1 MCGIAGIYNY
11 GSGEPVT
18 EGQLRAMAD
27 AVKHR
32 GPDGEGYYIDP
43 KGSLGLAHRRLSII
57 DLSAG
62 GNQPMSNGDQSLW
75 ITYNAEVYNYLEL
88 RTALV
93 AEGHRFTNQTDT
105 EVVLHL
111 YQKHGPA
118 CLDKLNGMFAF
129 AIWDERKRQLFLAR
143 DRFGVKPIYYYDDG
157 EIFAFASEIKAL
169 LTHPRIKARTGLNPE
184 ALLDYIN
191 FQYCLGDKTFFR
203 NIKRLEPGHWLLVD
217 EASGKVTVQ
226 QWWDLDYSDA
236 RVDHK
241 HDEDYFAEKLLMIL
255 EDAVR
260 IELRSDVPVGAHLS
274 GGVDSSTVASLAASL
289 LGTPISTFSGGFQDG
304 KEFDETPY
312 ARMVAEQIG
321 ADHHETFP
329 TAADFAATLP
339 MLIYHMDEPAAGPGL
354 FPQYFVSKLAAQ
366 NVKVVLGG
374 QGGDELGG
382 GYARYLVALL
392 ERAMRQAIS
401 GDMAHDD
408 PFNLPTLTPYL
419 GQLRAYQP
427 MLQGLWQEGLFGLP
441 AERYLRLTQRS
452 AAASLLT
459 DEFIADN
466 HLDLNAPAEAFL
478 AIFNCPQTDSYLNRM
493 LYYDAKAMLP
503 ALLQVEDRT
512 SMAVSLESRVPLLD
526 HRIAELF
533 AAIPQGLKLKD
544 GQLKYIYRKAIKNV
558 IPTAVWQRTDK
569 MGFPVPTNQWFRGPL
584 QGFVQDVLGSDRA
597 RQRGIIRPAALAA
610 VSGGSGGGQYGRE
623 LWGLLCLELWFER
636 FVDGV

>member
-1 MCGIAGIYNY
+1 MCGIAGVYNY
-11 GSGEPVT
+11 GSGEPVA
-18 EGQLRAMAD
+18 EARLRAMAD
-27 AVKHR
+27 AIKHR

-43 KGSLGLAHRRLSII
+43 KGNLGLAHRRLSII
-57 DLSAG
+57 DLSAA
-62 GNQPMSNGDQSLW
+62 GNQPMSNTDQSLW

-88 RTALV
+88 RTGLQA
-93 AEGHRFTNQTDT
+93 AGHSFSSHTDT

-111 YQKHGPA
+111 YQKHGSA
-118 CLDKLNGMFAF
+118 CLERLNGMFAF

-143 DRFGVKPIYYYDDG
+143 DRFGVKPMYYYDDG
-157 EIFAFASEIKAL
+157 EVFAFASEIKAL
-169 LTHPRIKARTGLNPE
+169 LTHPRIKARTGLNPD

-191 FQYCLGDKTFFR
+191 FQYCIGDKTFFR
-203 NIKRLEPGHWLLVD
+203 NIKRLEPGHYLLVD
-217 EASGKVTVQ
+217 EASGRVTVQ

-236 RVDHK
+236 RVDHN

-274 GGVDSSTVASLAASL
+274 GGVDSSTVASLAANL
-289 LGTPISTFSGGFQDG
+289 LGTPISTFSGGFRDG

-312 ARMVAEQIG
+312 ARLVAAQIG

-329 TAADFAATLP
+329 TATDFAATLP
-339 MLIYHMDEPAAGPGL
+339 HLIYHMDEPAAGPGL
-354 FPQYFVSKLAAQ
+354 FPQYFVSKLAAAR
-366 NVKVVLGG
+366 VKVVLGG

-392 ERAMRQAIS
+392 ERALSGAINFS
-401 GDMAHDD
+401 DMSQDD
-408 PFNLPTLTPYL
+408 PFSLPALTPYL
-419 GQLRAYQP
+419 GQLRGYQP
-427 MLQGLWQEGLFGLP
+427 MLQGFWQEGMFGPP

-452 AAASLLT
+452 RAESLLT
-459 DEFIADN
+459 DEYIADN
-466 HLDLNAPAEAFL
+466 RLELNAPREAFL
-478 AIFNCPQTDSYLNRM
+478 AIFNRPQTDSYLNRM

-503 ALLQVEDRT
+503 ALLHVEDRT

-533 AAIPQGLKLKD
+533 AAIPPGLKMKS

-558 IPTAVWQRTDK
+558 IPTEVWQRSDK

-610 VSGGSGGGQYGRE
+610 VSSGSGSGQYGRE

-636 FVDGV
+636 FVD